1 MKRTRKPSVIGVVFP
16 ILIAAMVVMIAACEW
31 TITVSGDELRSRA
44 LETCRAEVGYI
55 SDALYSQLTEIQLRN
70 VEILNSDS
78 VLALAMRSSIMD
90 RYETVAGESAVMK
103 QIRSG
108 LSRLN
113 LVDVSARLYIP
124 AIGTMIPA
132 QKASAA
138 SEEEKDEIVE
148 IVRDFPNGLYCT
160 DGHMGFWSASPLVRD
175 PSRALESRVMLTQV
189 RQDSLRSLLKRY
201 ASHSGDT
208 QLFLI
213 FGSHV
218 IASSRD
224 AAWDEG
230 IFADPGE
237 EVKTVDAADG
247 RYYVIR
253 ADHPSS
259 GLAIAAALPA
269 DSVMSNLYRLRRM
282 LRTLEII
289 CVLIV
294 LLAAFAFY
302 RVVCRPL
309 KGMSEA
315 MLRTGEGDLSVRMP
329 PEKTAEL
336 DGVTSTFNGMAE
348 RLENLIEKEYKA
360 RLHVAGAEK
369 KALQYQISPHFLY
382 NAYFQPRSLILLE
395 ENERA
400 QRLAD
405 LMGRYLR
412 YIVRQ
417 NPLVKLSNCRFMSI
431 SSDRPTG
438 RQDQHDRP
446 LEITERFPKIIKQS
460 SE

>member
-90 RYETVAGESAVMK
+90 RYETIAGESAVMK

-124 AIGTMIPA
+124 AIGTVITA

-189 RQDSLRSLLKRY
+189 RRDSLRSLLKRY

-213 FGSHV
+213 FGSRV

-289 CVLIV
+289 CVLIYRAAGGVRV
-294 LLAAFAFY
+294 LPGGLQA
-302 RVVCRPL
+302 PQ
-309 KGMSEA
+309 GH
-315 MLRTGEGDLSVRMP
+315 VRGH
-329 PEKTAEL
+329 AE
-336 DGVTSTFNGMAE
+336 DGRGGPVRKDAPRKDRGAG
-348 RLENLIEKEYKA
+348 RR
-360 RLHVAGAEK
+360 RLHLQRHGGEAGEPDRKGVQGAPARGRRRKES
-369 KALQYQISPHFLY
+369 QYQISPHFLY
-382 NAYFQPRSLILLE
+382 NAYFQLRSLILLE
-395 ENERA
+395 ENEQA

-417 NPLVKLSNCRFMSI
+417 DPLVKLSNCRFMSI
-431 SSDRPTG
+431 SSDWPTG
-438 RQDQHDRP
+438 RQDRHDRP
-446 LEITERFPKIIKQS
+446 LEITKRFPKISKQS